1 MTSKLNANSS
11 KTNSSKDN
19 NNNNNNNSK
28 KSNLNRTSLLQKTR
42 SPQKFKLNETTKYN
56 RVILNSFRLPDSS
69 EYDDDNTEEA
79 DTSTSIHLNSD
90 FASFSSNEYNN
101 NNNNSNRLLLDN
113 YTSSNSS
120 GFNRNSRQR
129 ASIPTSTN
137 SSCPNHSQNHYYQV
151 DDFRFLKF
159 DPFDRVVSRLSGK
172 LGFISNEYTPH
183 LKGSLY

>member
-11 KTNSSKDN
+11 KTKSSKDN
-19 NNNNNNNSK
+19 NNNNNNANNNSK
-28 KSNLNRTSLLQKTR
+28 KSNLNHTSLLQKTS
-42 SPQKFKLNETTKYN
+42 SPQKFKLNETTTTTKYN

-101 NNNNSNRLLLDN
+101 NNNNNNRLILDN

-120 GFNRNSRQR
+120 GFNRSSRQR

-172 LGFISNEYTPH
+172 
-183 LKGSLY
+183 